1 VTVAAAPLLE
11 FDVRGRVGALAIEV
25 ALQLGPGRLLLAG
38 PNGAG
43 KTSVLGLLL
52 GTLPA
57 TGGRIAAS
65 GRVLYDAGQGID
77 LPPEERGLGYV
88 PQQYALFPQHTVLG
102 NVAFGLS
109 CQRPRRPRAQIEA
122 RARALLEALEIA
134 HLEDRY
140 PRTLSAGERQRV
152 ALARAL
158 APEPRALLLDE
169 PLAALDTSLRAKV
182 RRVLADRLAALSLP
196 ALVVTHDPAD
206 AAALGERIAIL
217 EQGRI
222 VQQGSLED
230 LIARPATPFAA
241 GFAAGVEAAR
251 GAG

>member
-1 VTVAAAPLLE
+1 
-11 FDVRGRVGALAIEV
+11 
-25 ALQLGPGRLLLAG
+25 
-38 PNGAG
+38 
-43 KTSVLGLLL
+43 
-52 GTLPA
+52 
-57 TGGRIAAS
+57 
-65 GRVLYDAGQGID
+65 
-77 LPPEERGLGYV
+77 
-88 PQQYALFPQHTVLG
+88 
-102 NVAFGLS
+102 
-109 CQRPRRPRAQIEA
+109 
-122 RARALLEALEIA
+122 
-134 HLEDRY
+134 
-140 PRTLSAGERQRV
+140 
-152 ALARAL
+152 L

-241 GFAAGVEAAR
+241 GFAAGVEVAR
-251 GAG
+251 RTG